1 MARNGA
7 KREIGAMNTIVGKGS
22 AFEGSFQVESSI
34 RVDGVLRGKL
44 TASDTLVVGKEGEV
58 KADVTVKNAVVGGR
72 FVGTLEASNKV
83 VLESSSSLFGD
94 LKAKLLVV
102 EEGAV
107 FRGKCESGDSD
118 QISIEEVVGP
128 IHRVDEE
135 REKVLSE
142 AAGGGE
148 K

>member
-1 MARNGA
+1 MARDDA
-7 KREIGAMNTIVGKGS
+7 KREMGAMSSIIGKGS
-22 AFEGSFQVESSI
+22 VFEGTFQVESSI

-44 TASDTLVVGKEGEV
+44 TASDTLVIGKEGEV
-58 KADVTVKNAVVGGR
+58 EADVTAKNAIVGGKLI
-72 FVGTLEASNKV
+72 GTLEASDKV

-94 LKAKLLVV
+94 LKAKFLMV

-118 QISIEEVVGP
+118 HMPIEEVVGP
-128 IHRVDEE
+128 AHKAGETP
-135 REKVLSE
+135 EKPAFE
-142 AAGGGE
+142 AAEEGE

>member
-1 MARNGA
+1 MARDDA
-7 KREIGAMNTIVGKGS
+7 KREMGTMNTIIGKGS
-22 AFEGSFQVESSI
+22 VFEGTFRVESSV
-34 RVDGVLRGKL
+34 RVDGVLHGKL

-58 KADVTVKNAVVGGR
+58 EADVTAKNAIVGGK

-102 EEGAV
+102 EEGAA

-118 QISIEEVVGP
+118 QIPMEEVVGP
-128 IHRVDEE
+128 AHKAGEE
-135 REKVLSE
+135 REPSAFE
-142 AAGGGE
+142 SAEEGE